1 MISKKQQKHNVK
13 PIIATE
19 KGVVGLFGLVKF
31 FESVSCSAIRLYP
44 HGCHIVELEWTKVRT

>member
-44 HGCHIVELEWTKVRT
+44 HGCHIVELEWIKVH